1 MKAMKKPIPL
11 RFRFAKEVQDVATL
25 EGVVTARAG
34 DAVLTGTRGECWPV
48 AREKFETSYDFDE
61 TTGVCSKK
69 PVVVQVEQM
78 NAAFEVSV
86 SWSGQPLRGNAGDY
100 KVAYGPG
107 DFGVVARDIFD
118 ETYVV
123 L

>member
-1 MKAMKKPIPL
+1 MRQPA
-11 RFRFAKEVQDVATL
+11 FAQ
-25 EGVVTARAG
+25 
-34 DAVLTGTRGECWPV
+34 
-48 AREKFETSYDFDE
+48 
-61 TTGVCSKK
+61 KK

-78 NAAFEVSV
+78 SAAFEVSV

-100 KVAYGPG
+100 KVVYGPG